1 MQTSQSYL
9 ARAGASQIVKS
20 WIKALPSMSKD
31 MLLLYNRYFTTRA
44 FKRKPMPFDDQ
55 VIPLIQAELLARKLA
70 GTE

>member
-1 MQTSQSYL
+1 
-9 ARAGASQIVKS
+9 
-20 WIKALPSMSKD
+20 MSKD